1 MNFDLSKLPLPMPAV
16 VDLGHAALGALAIIL
31 LLLLMFKCG
40 RSRTVVDVAST
51 GEQDSS
57 AAPVPASEQPA
68 QLIQAAPDAA
78 LQVLALLQQNGRFI
92 DFIQEDLGAFSDA
105 DIGAVAR
112 VVHDGSKKVV
122 AEYFTLVPVRDE
134 DEDSRITLPAG
145 FDSASV
151 RLTGNVAGEPP
162 FSGTLVHRGW
172 RAAEVKLP
180 RLAPEHDAS
189 IIAAAEVEL

>member
-1 MNFDLSKLPLPMPAV
+1 MNFDLSKLPLPMPVAP
-16 VDLGHAALGALAIIL
+16 DLGHAALGLLAVIL
-31 LLLLMFKCG
+31 LLLLVFKCS
-40 RSRTVVDVAST
+40 RSKAVVASVD
-51 GEQDSS
+51 QVDSP
-57 AAPVPASEQPA
+57 AAPAQAAEKSA
-68 QLIQAAPDAA
+68 QLIKAAPDAA
-78 LQVLALLQQNGRFI
+78 LQVLTLLQQNGRFV
-92 DFIQEDLGAFSDA
+92 DFIQEDLGGYSDA

-112 VVHDGSKKVV
+112 VVHEGSKKVV
-122 AEYFTLVPVRDE
+122 SEYFTLVPVRDE
-134 DEDSRITLPAG
+134 DEESRITLPEG

-180 RLAPEHDAS
+180 RLAEGHDAS

>member
-1 MNFDLSKLPLPMPAV
+1 MNFDLSKLPLPMPAAF
-16 VDLGHAALGALAIIL
+16 DLGHAGLGALAFIL
-31 LLLLMFKCG
+31 LLLLVFKCG
-40 RSRTVVDVAST
+40 RSRTAVDAASADQ
-51 GEQDSS
+51 ENAS

-92 DFIQEDLGAFSDA
+92 DFVQEDLGAYSDA

-134 DEDSRITLPAG
+134 DEESRITLPAG
-145 FDSASV
+145 FDSAAV

-172 RAAEVKLP
+172 RAAQVNLP
-180 RLAPEHDAS
+180 RLAPGHDAS

>member
-1 MNFDLSKLPLPMPAV
+1 MNFDLSKLPLPMPAAF
-16 VDLGHAALGALAIIL
+16 DLGHAGLGALAFIL
-31 LLLLMFKCG
+31 LLLLVFKCG
-40 RSRTVVDVAST
+40 RSRAAVDAAS
-51 GEQDSS
+51 GDQENAS
-57 AAPVPASEQPA
+57 AAPVQASEQPA

-92 DFIQEDLGAFSDA
+92 DFVQEDLGAYSDA

-134 DEDSRITLPAG
+134 DEESRITLPAG
-145 FDSASV
+145 FDSAAV

-172 RAAEVKLP
+172 RAAQVNLP
-180 RLAPEHDAS
+180 RLAPGHDAS

>member
-1 MNFDLSKLPLPMPAV
+1 MNFDLSKLPLPMPAA
-16 VDLGHAALGALAIIL
+16 VDLGHAALGLLACIVL
-31 LLLLMFKCG
+31 LLLLFKCG
-40 RSRTVVDVAST
+40 RSRTAVDVASN
-51 GEQDSS
+51 GEDDSS
-57 AAPVPASEQPA
+57 AAPAQATEQPA

-78 LQVLALLQQNGRFI
+78 LQVLALLQQNGRFV
-92 DFIQEDLGAFSDA
+92 DFIQEDLSGYSDA

-112 VVHDGSKKVV
+112 VVHEGSKKVV
-122 AEYFTLVPVRDE
+122 SEYFTLVPVRDE
-134 DEDSRITLPAG
+134 DEESRITLPEG

-180 RLAPEHDAS
+180 RLAEGHDAS

>member
-1 MNFDLSKLPLPMPAV
+1 MNFDLSKLPLPMPAAA
-16 VDLGHAALGALAIIL
+16 DLGHAALGALAVIL
-31 LLLLMFKCG
+31 LLLLVFKCG
-40 RSRTVVDVAST
+40 RSRTAVDVASADPK
-51 GEQDSS
+51 DSS
-57 AAPVPASEQPA
+57 AAPASEQPA
-68 QLIQAAPDAA
+68 QLIEAAPDAA

-92 DFIQEDLGAFSDA
+92 DFIQEDLGAYSDA

-172 RAAEVKLP
+172 RAQQVKLP
-180 RLAPEHDAS
+180 RLAPGHDAT

>member
-1 MNFDLSKLPLPMPAV
+1 MNFDLSKLPLPMPVAP
-16 VDLGHAALGALAIIL
+16 DLGHAALGLLAVIL
-31 LLLLMFKCG
+31 LLLLMFKCS
-40 RSRTVVDVAST
+40 RSKAVVASVD
-51 GEQDSS
+51 QVDSP
-57 AAPVPASEQPA
+57 AAPAQAAEKSA
-68 QLIQAAPDAA
+68 QLIKAAPDAA
-78 LQVLALLQQNGRFI
+78 LQVLTLLQQNGRFV
-92 DFIQEDLGAFSDA
+92 DFIQEDLGGYSDA

-112 VVHDGSKKVV
+112 VVHEGSKKVV
-122 AEYFTLVPVRDE
+122 SEYFTLVPVRDE
-134 DEDSRITLPAG
+134 DEESRITLPEG

-180 RLAPEHDAS
+180 RLAEGHDAS

>member
-1 MNFDLSKLPLPMPAV
+1 MNFDLSKLPLPMPVA
-16 VDLGHAALGALAIIL
+16 VDLGHAALGALAFIL
-31 LLLLMFKCG
+31 LLLLVFKCG
-40 RSRTVVDVAST
+40 RSKTAVDVAS
-51 GEQDSS
+51 GDQKDAS
-57 AAPVPASEQPA
+57 AAPAEASEQPA

-172 RAAEVKLP
+172 RAEEVKLP

>member
-1 MNFDLSKLPLPMPAV
+1 MNFDLSNLPLPMPVAP
-16 VDLGHAALGALAIIL
+16 DLGHAALGVLAVIL
-31 LLLLMFKCG
+31 LLLLVFKCG
-40 RSRTVVDVAST
+40 RSKAVVASAD
-51 GEQDSS
+51 QVDS
-57 AAPVPASEQPA
+57 AAAPQVSEKPA
-68 QLIQAAPDAA
+68 QLVKAAPDAA
-78 LQVLALLQQNGRFI
+78 LQVLTLLQQNGRFV
-92 DFIQEDLGAFSDA
+92 DFIQEDLGGYSDA

-112 VVHDGSKKVV
+112 VVHEGSKKVV
-122 AEYFTLVPVRDE
+122 SEYFTLVPVRDE
-134 DEDSRITLPAG
+134 DEESRITLPEG

-180 RLAPEHDAS
+180 RLAEGHDAS